1 MRKFLWKLMFVLFP
15 QILIDLGPYID
26 SPEVEFKRFLEKLR
40 NKTDEYNSF
49 MDGIYSSLESSLHSL
64 NIEGYLKL

>member
-1 MRKFLWKLMFVLFP
+1 MEIDVCVITDLNRLWTLYRFARSG
-15 QILIDLGPYID
+15 I
-26 SPEVEFKRFLEKLR
+26 KRFLEKLR